1 MMKHVVQVLSDT
13 NIGGAGKYLINYL
26 KHCDRTS
33 FRVSVVLPQNSQLL
47 DYIKD
52 DSGITIYEAPF
63 MADCSFDKRCVK
75 YLRNL
80 FAKIKPDI
88 LHTHACLSARIA
100 GKTSGVPIVLA
111 TRHCIEPLHHGI
123 KALAYS
129 MLNNALCDYYIAVS
143 QAVVENLIAS
153 GIKPEKIKTVNN
165 GVEPMPVMTPEQ
177 IATTRAKYGIMEDE
191 IAFGIFGRLEPIKG
205 HKYFIK
211 AAREVLKTQPKTK
224 FLIVGGGSLEKELK
238 ERVVRYNLQNH
249 VIFTG
254 FVNNTT
260 ELLNAVDVNVNASES
275 EAMSL
280 SILEAMSLSKP
291 SIATKNG
298 GNSELIQDNK
308 NGLLVGYADSASLAL
323 AMTRLICEPQTKS
336 RIGKTAGEKFFA
348 AYTVEKMVT
357 NLETLYQEVSANVD
371 R

>member
-26 KHCDRTS
+26 KHFDRTS
-33 FRVSVVLPQNSQLL
+33 FRVSVILPQGSQLL

-52 DSGITIYEAPF
+52 DSTITIYEAPF

-75 YLRNL
+75 FLRNL

-100 GKTSGVPIVLA
+100 AKTAGVPVVLA
-111 TRHCIEPLHHGI
+111 TRHCIEPLHHGV

-129 MLNNALCDYYIAVS
+129 VLNNALCDYYIAVS
-143 QAVVENLIAS
+143 GAVVDNLIAS

-165 GVEPMPVMTPEQ
+165 GVEPMPVLTTEE
-177 IATTRAKYGIMEDE
+177 IAAVRKKYGILPDE
-191 IAFGIFGRLEPIKG
+191 IALGIFGRLEPIKG

-211 AAREVLKTQPKTK
+211 AAREVLKIQPKTK

-238 ERVVRYNLQNH
+238 ERVARYNLQNH

-254 FVNNTT
+254 FVNNTA
-260 ELLNAVDVNVNASES
+260 ELLNAVDINVNASES

-280 SILEAMSLSKP
+280 SVLEAMSLSKA

-298 GNSELIQDNK
+298 GNSELIQDNE

-323 AMTRLICEPQTKS
+323 AMNRLICEEQTRN
-336 RIGKTAGEKFFA
+336 RIGKASGKKFFA
-348 AYTVEKMVT
+348 SYTVEKMVT
-357 NLETLYQEVSANVD
+357 NLETLYKEVSANVN